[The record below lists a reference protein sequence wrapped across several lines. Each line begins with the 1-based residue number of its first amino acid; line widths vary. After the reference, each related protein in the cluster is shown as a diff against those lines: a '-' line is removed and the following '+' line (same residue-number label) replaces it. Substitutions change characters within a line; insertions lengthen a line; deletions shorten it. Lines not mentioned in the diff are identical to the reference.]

1 MINGDGL
8 VCLHPVINH
17 FSGQELVTTQF
28 PGSMKTDCADSV
40 GVVARI

>member
-1 MINGDGL
+1 MINGDGRVCSHL
-8 VCLHPVINH
+8 VIKHL
-17 FSGQELVTTQF
+17 SGQELVTTQF

>member
-8 VCLHPVINH
+8 VCSHPVINH

-28 PGSMKTDCADSV
+28 LEV
-40 GVVARI
+40 